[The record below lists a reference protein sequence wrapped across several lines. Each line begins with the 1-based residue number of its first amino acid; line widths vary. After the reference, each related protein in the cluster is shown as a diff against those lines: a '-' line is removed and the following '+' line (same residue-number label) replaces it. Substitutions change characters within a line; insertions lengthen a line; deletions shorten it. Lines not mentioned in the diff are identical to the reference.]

1 MYQAV
6 QAVWKEGNV
15 VPLESFVVEENTPL
29 MVVVL
34 RPFTPPA
41 TVDSEQTRRVASIRA
56 VQGKYRDSLSSVD
69 EFIAHKQEEIALEE
83 GCARNINP

>member
-6 QAVWKEGNV
+6 QAIWQAGKI
-15 VPLESFVVEENTPL
+15 VPLEPLAVEENTPL

-34 RPFTPPA
+34 PPPSQGG
-41 TVDSEQTRRVASIRA
+41 TMGSEQERRIASIRA

-83 GCARNINP
+83 GSFRDLGE